1 MISLKLNLIFLTM
14 DFLIT
19 LVVNALVV
27 VLAAK
32 VMSSVYVKSFMTAL
46 FLALVVGLVGILVYW
61 ILQVLSIGLFALLG
75 LSFILRIIANAIVIE
90 IFDKMSKN
98 FDTKGFTPSLIL
110 AVLIALAGV
119 AVDYF
124 LLGDT
129 VAG

>member
-1 MISLKLNLIFLTM
+1 M

-32 VMSSVYVKSFMTAL
+32 VMSSVYVKSFLTAL